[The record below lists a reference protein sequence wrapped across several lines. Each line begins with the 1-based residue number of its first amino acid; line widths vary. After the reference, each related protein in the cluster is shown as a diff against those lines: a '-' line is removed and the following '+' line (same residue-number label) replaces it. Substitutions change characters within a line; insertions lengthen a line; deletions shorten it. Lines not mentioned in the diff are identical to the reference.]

1 MIDFIFINCQTM
13 AMNTETMSDKA
24 ILGELGNRL
33 QRERLNRNMTQA
45 ELALK
50 AGISLRS
57 LQYLETGRPCTLA
70 SLIKILRAL
79 GNLASLDAFF
89 PEPGLSPVQL
99 ARLKGRERQRASSPV
114 GKRSK
119 KRGGC
124 PEVT

>member
-1 MIDFIFINCQTM
+1 MIDFSLSNCQNI
-13 AMNTETMSDKA
+13 AMSMETMSDKA
-24 ILGELGNRL
+24 ILGELGSRL

-50 AGISLRS
+50 AGVSLRS
-57 LQYLETGRPCTLA
+57 LQYLETGRPCTLV

-79 GNLASLDAFF
+79 GSLAALDAFF

-114 GKRSK
+114 GKRGK
-119 KRGGC
+119 KG
-124 PEVT
+124 

>member
-1 MIDFIFINCQTM
+1 MIDFSLSNCQNI
-13 AMNTETMSDKA
+13 AMSMETMSDKA

-50 AGISLRS
+50 AGVSLRS

-70 SLIKILRAL
+70 SLIKILRAM
-79 GNLASLDAFF
+79 GNLAALDAFF

-114 GKRSK
+114 GKRGK
-119 KRGGC
+119 KG
-124 PEVT
+124 

>member
-1 MIDFIFINCQTM
+1 MLDISFFPCQTI
-13 AMNTETMSDKA
+13 AMNMETLGDKA
-24 ILGELGNRL
+24 ILRELGSRL

-50 AGISLRS
+50 AGVSPRS

-79 GNLASLDAFF
+79 GNLAALDAFF

-99 ARLKGRERQRASSPV
+99 ARLKGRERQRASSPAGRR
-114 GKRSK
+114 GKK
-119 KRGGC
+119 D
-124 PEVT
+124 